1 MTMLTEDW
9 SGHHQYEDDSPNDA
23 GEPLAAFM
31 EAYQT
36 PGRGNRGCPKG
47 VCREGSGYVA
57 SIRINKRQQKGP
69 VRGTISEAT
78 RDRAQMMFMKA
89 TRTSA
94 DVELWIKSLKR
105 KKRRSNDK
113 PLGLFSGDSSLMSD
127 PSLGRQALAQALEQL
142 MIASTQ
148 PLAEDSYEEREST
161 LMRIY
166 QQQAELRAQQI
177 SVLQELLLTQQNI
190 LFHHQQDGAFD
201 DDEEEDDE

>member
-1 MTMLTEDW
+1 MTDESLLWQE
-9 SGHHQYEDDSPNDA
+9 YEDPSSPGDSA
-23 GEPLAAFM
+23 EPLAAFM

-69 VRGTISEAT
+69 VRGSISEAT

-94 DVELWIKSLKR
+94 DVEQWIKSLKR

-113 PLGLFSGDSSLMSD
+113 GNGEGGLFVD
-127 PSLGRQALAQALEQL
+127 PNLGRQQLALALEQL
-142 MIASTQ
+142 ILAAQQ
-148 PLAEDSYEEREST
+148 PLPDDSKEIRENM
-161 LMRIY
+161 LHRIF
-166 QQQAELRAQQI
+166 QQQAELQAQQVQI
-177 SVLQELLLTQQNI
+177 LQELMLTQQNM
-190 LFHHQQDGAFD
+190 LMMQQQHDYD
-201 DDEEEDDE
+201 DDEDEDDDDHLH